1 MASKIFF
8 YRLYKSS
15 LGQDKYNKFILFGKN
30 IKLKKIYFYLCSM
43 KFVTNHF
50 KLCPFM
56 LLPSLLAFYAVL
68 WCNKDSFRQ
77 DFSSSGKKKALSL
90 EAKSSVFKIYILHNA
105 FVLNLNILKNF
116 SSLLLSDSEDHFFS
130 WLELLI
136 MQQWL

>member
-1 MASKIFF
+1 
-8 YRLYKSS
+8 
-15 LGQDKYNKFILFGKN
+15 
-30 IKLKKIYFYLCSM
+30 M

-116 SSLLLSDSEDHFFS
+116 SAFFCLPTLKIICSHGFSFLLCNSDFNWWFQHLSTCTVMADPS
-130 WLELLI
+130 WSI
-136 MQQWL
+136 ANPYRFDW